1 MCVCVYVYVYVCVY
15 VYVYVCMYVC
25 VCVSSLT
32 FVELGVLVEQ
42 RSNKSGIYREHQYTY
57 HEEEGPHIE
66 VEVLST
72 PSYDPHNHSDY
83 REAKSYCQSEPNS
96 LYMQDT
102 YSESA
107 H

>member
-1 MCVCVYVYVYVCVY
+1 MISSQNAF
-15 VYVYVCMYVC
+15 VC
-25 VCVSSLT
+25 VCVCVCVCVFVCIRSLT
-32 FVELGVLVEQ
+32 FVELGVLVKQ
-42 RSNKSGIYREHQYTY
+42 RSNKGGIYREHQYTY

-72 PSYDPHNHSDY
+72 PSYDPHNHSDH

-96 LYMQDT
+96 LYMQET